1 MINKIHN
8 MDCIEG
14 LKLLPDKSIDC
25 IVTSPPYWKGFE
37 YEAYFNSYKQYLD
50 WCEAWLTECKRV
62 LKPNGTFYLNVINDS
77 EITIRAFELME
88 IATRKIMF
96 KLHDTII
103 WYRYNQQPAN
113 TSRQLTNQCEYIFM
127 LRHTSANIDLHKAEA
142 YEKNPHIFET
152 KNLGNVWKIPF
163 NSGKRNASGFGRK
176 ETKSKWGHS
185 GFPLELPETCIL
197 LSTNEGDTVLDMF
210 MGSGTTAAACVK
222 NNRNYIGFEISEE
235 YCEIARSR
243 IDETEQMLAEKA
255 VAKGKPC
262 TDSADCSTCE
272 LLTGCEKARGGVAC
286 SRYTL
291 RK

>member
-1 MINKIHN
+1 M
-8 MDCIEG
+8 
-14 LKLLPDKSIDC
+14 
-25 IVTSPPYWKGFE
+25 
-37 YEAYFNSYKQYLD
+37 
-50 WCEAWLTECKRV
+50 TECKRV

-113 TSRQLTNQCEYIFM
+113 TNRQLTNQCEYIFM
-127 LRHTSANIDLHKAEA
+127 LRHTSANIDLHKKEA

-163 NSGKRNASGFGRK
+163 NSGKRNVGGFGRK

-210 MGSGTTAAACVK
+210 MGSGTTAVACAI
-222 NNRNYIGFEISEE
+222 NNRNYIGFEISKE
-235 YCEIARSR
+235 YCEMAENRVEE
-243 IDETEQMLAEKA
+243 ETCQLCMKGGAE
-255 VAKGKPC
+255 
-262 TDSADCSTCE
+262 
-272 LLTGCEKARGGVAC
+272 
-286 SRYTL
+286 
-291 RK
+291 